1 MSSETELNIK
11 TTTKLLFKNHDFAV
25 RRDTVLMSKTEDD
38 LQYQV
43 HCFLMYCE
51 KGKCHVN
58 VEKNKIM
65 IFGKGRQTSTVSFLY
80 NNN

>member
-1 MSSETELNIK
+1 
-11 TTTKLLFKNHDFAV
+11 
-25 RRDTVLMSKTEDD
+25 
-38 LQYQV
+38 
-43 HCFLMYCE
+43 MYCE

-58 VEKNKIM
+58 VEKTKIM